1 MDTQSPLISPGRCL
15 AQPRWQRV
23 GTSPMWWLV
32 PTGAELP
39 CKYPRFTR
47 FITSLAVKFATSS
60 MEHIGE
66 AQTETERERQV
77 SKQWRGG
84 HAGTAEWVQGSG
96 QLHADTV
103 HAGTVVASTSHLR
116 SKSVA
121 KENLA
126 LLCQALA
133 CGGRGLQRLRG
144 TQGRCQF

>member
-1 MDTQSPLISPGRCL
+1 
-15 AQPRWQRV
+15 
-23 GTSPMWWLV
+23 
-32 PTGAELP
+32 
-39 CKYPRFTR
+39 
-47 FITSLAVKFATSS
+47 

-116 SKSVA
+116 SKSIA
-121 KENLA
+121 KENLV

-133 CGGRGLQRLRG
+133 CGGCVAEAKGHTGQVPVLSLVMWAGL
-144 TQGRCQF
+144 CIF